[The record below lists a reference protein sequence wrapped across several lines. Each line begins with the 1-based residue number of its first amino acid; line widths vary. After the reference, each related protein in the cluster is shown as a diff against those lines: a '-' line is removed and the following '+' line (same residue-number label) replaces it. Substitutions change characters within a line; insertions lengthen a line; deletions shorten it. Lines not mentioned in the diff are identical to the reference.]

1 MPDDLEVMLFESNF
15 DPWESVS
22 SILAHSGERAI
33 RLKAHIFET
42 KLMYWQ
48 LICSTLNLEPPPSS
62 LLERSDPSPLGTSLG
77 SRSEA
82 RASSLLELMHFECR
96 LTALLSVE
104 QLAVTLEYSGREL
117 SVAALIRLSIRH
129 SVWHAG
135 QIALTRF

>member
-48 LICSTLNLEPPPSS
+48 LICSTLNLEPP
-62 LLERSDPSPLGTSLG
+62 LERSV
-77 SRSEA
+77 A

-96 LTALLSVE
+96 LTAMLSVE